1 MATFSEVTGQDVEF
15 PEVALDFFYHS
26 QVYQLINDGVSVMHC
41 MSDVYLAEE
50 LGQEYTEKTVPNGND
65 S

>member
-1 MATFSEVTGQDVEF
+1 MAAFFEVTGQYVES

-26 QVYQLINDGVSVMHC
+26 QVYQLIHDGVSVMHC
-41 MSDVYLAEE
+41 ISDVYLAEE